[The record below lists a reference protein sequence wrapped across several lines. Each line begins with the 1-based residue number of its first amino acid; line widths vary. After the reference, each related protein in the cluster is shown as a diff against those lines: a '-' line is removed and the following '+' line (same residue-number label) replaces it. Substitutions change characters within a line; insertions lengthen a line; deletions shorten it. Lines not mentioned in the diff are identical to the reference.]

1 MTDKLLLG
9 ESVNIEYKE
18 AVPEKSIKYMKTVV
32 AFANGKGG
40 TLVFGIEDGTMKV
53 VGIDKEELFTTMDAI
68 SNAIIDS
75 CEPMITPNIY
85 VRNIEDKYILVVE
98 VASGTQ
104 TPYCIKSLG
113 IEKGTY
119 IRVGGTTRL
128 AEMHMIQELILQRT
142 NRYYDNVPASGKTLT
157 EKEVEQACR
166 EFTEYAKENCDTE
179 EEKNKIRPLTK
190 NKLQEWGLLH
200 ELDGELV
207 PSIGLCLLLDI
218 PVNGI
223 RSMVRCA
230 IFRGTD
236 RAIFLDS
243 KDYEGRLYKQIDDA
257 YDFVVRN
264 IRVGAEI
271 VGIQR
276 KDVYEL
282 PLGSIREAICNAV
295 CHRSY
300 LEDDDVKVAL
310 YDDRLEITSP
320 GRLFNGVTLEK
331 IREGFSK
338 TRNRGIANMLSYMR
352 VIESWGSG
360 IPRILRECKEKGLPE
375 PSVGVSEDY
384 VIVQLFR
391 DDYYDTPRLTRNHQ
405 ENPQETTQL
414 TKNHQENPQETT
426 QLTKN
431 HQETLQEIK
440 RVLRLKDGTK
450 LKDVEVDII
459 NLMFLEPG
467 ISQKEIAKRFGI
479 SMESAKHYVSKLKG
493 YNVLKREGATKRGK
507 WIVNEE
513 ILVEE

>member
-9 ESVNIEYKE
+9 ESVNVEYKE
-18 AVPEKSIKYMKTVV
+18 SVPEKSIKYMKTVV

-40 TLVFGIEDGTMKV
+40 TLVFGVEDGTMKV

-85 VRNIEDKYILVVE
+85 VRNIEDKYVLVVE

-128 AEMHMIQELILQRT
+128 AEMHMIQELILQKT
-142 NRYYDNVPASGKTLT
+142 NRYYDNVPARGKTLT

-200 ELDGELV
+200 EFDGELV

-264 IRVGAEI
+264 IRVGAEF

-320 GRLFNGVTLEK
+320 GGLYNGVTLEK
-331 IREGFSK
+331 IRDGFSK

-360 IPRILRECKEKGLPE
+360 IPRILRECKERGLPE

-391 DDYYDTPRLTRNHQ
+391 DDYY
-405 ENPQETTQL
+405 ENSKASDKTSDNPPETTQKLSGTTQNYPETTRKIFKGKMKDGSLLGEYEVKIINLVSSNHGITQKEVASKLGIDVNL
-414 TKNHQENPQETT
+414 TKYYF
-426 QLTKN
+426 K
-431 HQETLQEIK
+431 K
-440 RVLRLKDGTK
+440 LKDGK
-450 LKDVEVDII
+450 V
-459 NLMFLEPG
+459 LEHQG
-467 ISQKEIAKRFGI
+467 A
-479 SMESAKHYVSKLKG
+479 SK
-493 YNVLKREGATKRGK
+493 NGK

-513 ILVEE
+513 LLVE

>member
-1 MTDKLLLG
+1 MTDKLLQGDSLN
-9 ESVNIEYKE
+9 VEYKE

-40 TLVFGIEDGTMKV
+40 TLVFGVEDGTMKV
-53 VGIDKEELFTTMDAI
+53 VGIDRDELFTTMDAI
-68 SNAIIDS
+68 TNAIMDS
-75 CEPMITPNIY
+75 CEPVIVPNIY
-85 VRNIEDKYILVVE
+85 VRNIDDKYVVVVE
-98 VASGTQ
+98 VEAGNQ

-113 IEKGTY
+113 IEKGTF

-128 AEMHMIQELILQRT
+128 AELHMIQELILQKT
-142 NRYYDNVPASGKTLT
+142 NRYYDNVPARGKVLT

-200 ELDGELV
+200 ELEGELV

-218 PVNGI
+218 PVNSI

-236 RAIFLDS
+236 KAIFLDS

-257 YDFVVRN
+257 YDFVLRN

-300 LEDDDVKVAL
+300 LEDDDIKVAL

-320 GRLFNGVTLEK
+320 GGLFKGVTLEK

-375 PSVGVSEDY
+375 PMVGENEDY
-384 VIVQLFR
+384 VIVQIFR
-391 DDYYDTPRLTRNHQ
+391 DDYYNTPKSSDKTSNNTQETTRLEKNTQ
-405 ENPQETTQL
+405 EHTQETTQL
-414 TKNHQENPQETT
+414 EKNTQEHTQET
-426 QLTKN
+426 KG
-431 HQETLQEIK
+431 
-440 RVLRLKDGTK
+440 VLCLKSGVK
-450 LKDVEVDII
+450 LKSIEVNII
-459 NLMFLEPG
+459 NLIRSESYV
-467 ISQKEIAKRFGI
+467 SQKEIAIRLKI
-479 SMESAKHYVSKLKG
+479 SMDSVKHYVNKLKG

-507 WIVNEE
+507 WIVNEDL
-513 ILVEE
+513 LVKG